1 MENKTLNMF
10 DFTKKSATTPEIIME
25 RLKSSEDN
33 SIDYDKIANKVATM
47 INTKFINEESRKNSE
62 KIDKLA
68 NGIERLISELKK
80 QSVDENNSS
89 FKVARINEKADI
101 TLDSLD
107 SCITHVISFI
117 HIAQCYHLVTE
128 KDENKY
134 SPNKARKMLDELS
147 LLNDTNFVSKS
158 LNGSQSVSK
167 KYHYTILSEIRNRLN
182 NPEIYSISKDVTDNW
197 RRIALIPND
206 EEINNKINE
215 IFQLLK

>member
-1 MENKTLNMF
+1 MENKALNMF
-10 DFTKKSATTPEIIME
+10 DYTKKSATTPEIIIE
-25 RLKSSEDN
+25 KLKSSEDIG
-33 SIDYDKIANKVATM
+33 IDYDKIANKVATM
-47 INTKFINEESRKNSE
+47 INTKFINEESKKNSE

-68 NGIERLISELKK
+68 NGIERLINELKK

-89 FKVARINEKADI
+89 FKVARINEEADI

-117 HIAQCYHLVTE
+117 HIAQCYHLVTD
-128 KDENKY
+128 KDNNKY
-134 SPNKARKMLDELS
+134 SANKARKMLDELN

-158 LNGSQSVSK
+158 LNGSKSVSK

-182 NPEIYSISKDVTDNW
+182 NPEAYSISNEISENW
-197 RRIALIPND
+197 RRIALIPNN